1 MRFKHRALA
10 ALIALALCLTCCATL
25 TPLLAVTSIAET
37 ISPELEIHASAEPDE
52 FIAPGETQLT
62 FELSNRSDSLLESVS
77 LNNADGLVAES
88 IGSIAPGAVTSYSL
102 AHTLTAD
109 ELDAGVIE
117 YDVVCAVGETSY
129 HYPVAISIHK
139 SSAEPKV
146 ELLRQ
151 VSSTSATDGSSIT
164 VVYRVRNL
172 GDIDI
177 TALQLTDPLGE
188 FEAQLESLEAGADK
202 VFLQSI
208 QPGEDTASRPV
219 LTYSTELTG
228 EVYTTSLDEL
238 PLRPAQG
245 MLDAVITAGRSMFS
259 SDTAEVVLQLTNS
272 GSIDYTDIT
281 VYDDVYGGVIGD
293 CISVPAGSAPVEV
306 AHSYPIREDSAYR
319 WRITGKTSTGDRID
333 FVTNTANVYLDSEGN
348 DPLLTVKASTSMP
361 KISRAG
367 YVSVRIELSNV
378 GSATATHVVLRE
390 ETLGELGELAVVPT
404 GDPTVY
410 ELRCNITQSASL
422 IFSAVYTD
430 SYGQERI
437 AASQP
442 LEITIGHGGQMPEV
456 GDTHSPLFNGSAT
469 QVHNAPLLAAMLIG
483 ACLVLAVLVIALVIV
498 TRSVRKRHKSRRD
511 AIRQRRREDMA
522 KTAPF
527 TPLRKKDINKK

>member
-1 MRFKHRALA
+1 MRFKKRALA
-10 ALIALALCLTCCATL
+10 ALIALALCPTGGATL
-25 TPLLAVTSIAET
+25 TPLFAVPSIAET

-52 FIAPGETQLT
+52 FISPGEAQLT

-77 LNNADGLVAES
+77 LTSPNGLSVES
-88 IGSIAPGAVTSYSL
+88 IGSIAPGAVASCNF

-109 ELDAGVIE
+109 ELDAGAIE
-117 YDVVCAVGETSY
+117 YTVVCTTGEASFR
-129 HYPVAISIHK
+129 YPVAISIHK
-139 SSAEPKV
+139 KSAEPKV

-151 VSSTSATDGSSIT
+151 VSSTRATDGSSIT

-172 GDIDI
+172 GDVDI

-188 FEAQLESLEAGADK
+188 FNARLDLLEAGADK
-202 VFLQSI
+202 VFLQYV
-208 QPGEDTASRPV
+208 QPGEDTASSPV
-219 LTYSTELTG
+219 LTYSTELTE
-228 EVYTTSLDEL
+228 EVYTTSLDAL
-238 PLRPAQG
+238 PLQSAQG

-281 VYDDVYGGVIGD
+281 VYDDVYGGIIGD
-293 CISVPAGSAPVEV
+293 CISVPAGTEPVEV
-306 AHSYPIREDSAYR
+306 AHSYPIREDSSYR
-319 WRITGKTSTGDRID
+319 WRIIGKTSAGGRID
-333 FVTNTANVYLDSEGN
+333 FVTNTANVYLDSAGG

-367 YVSVRIELSNV
+367 YVPVRIELTNV
-378 GSATATHVVLRE
+378 GAATATHVLLRE
-390 ETLGELGELAVVPT
+390 ETLGEIGELAVVPT

-410 ELRCNITQSASL
+410 EFRCNVTQSTSM
-422 IFSAVYTD
+422 IFSAVYVD

-437 AASQP
+437 AASQL

-456 GDTHSPLFNGSAT
+456 SDAHSPLFDGIAT
-469 QVHNAPLLAAMLIG
+469 QVHNSPLLAAMLIG
-483 ACLVLAVLVIALVIV
+483 ACLVLAALVIALMIT
-498 TRSVRKRHKSRRD
+498 TRSARKRHKSRRD

>member
-10 ALIALALCLTCCATL
+10 ALIALTLCLIFGATF

-37 ISPELEIHASAEPDE
+37 ISPELEIHASANPDE
-52 FIAPGETQLT
+52 FIAPGEVQLT
-62 FELSNRSDSLLESVS
+62 FEISNHSDSLLESVS
-77 LNNADGLVAES
+77 LTNSDGIAVES
-88 IGSIAPGAVTSYSL
+88 IDSIAPGAITSCSL
-102 AHTLTAD
+102 AHTLTSA
-109 ELDAGVIE
+109 ELDASVIE
-117 YDVVCAVGETSY
+117 YEVVCTVGKTSFR
-129 HYPVAISIHK
+129 YPVAVSIRK

-151 VSSTSATDGSSIT
+151 VSSASATDGSSIT
-164 VVYRVRNL
+164 IVYRVRNL
-172 GDIDI
+172 GDVDI
-177 TALQLTDPLGE
+177 TALQLIDPLGE
-188 FEAQLESLEAGADK
+188 FNAHLEVLEAGEDK
-202 VFLQSI
+202 VFLQYI
-208 QPGEDTASRPV
+208 QPSDDTVSRPV
-219 LTYSTELTG
+219 LTYSTEIT
-228 EVYTTSLDEL
+228 EHIYTTSLDEL

-272 GSIDYTDIT
+272 GSIDYTDVT

-293 CISVPAGSAPVEV
+293 CISVPAGSDPVEV
-306 AHSYPIREDSAYR
+306 SHSYPIREDSAYR
-319 WRITGKTSTGDRID
+319 WRIVGKTSTGDRID
-333 FVTNTANVYLDSEGN
+333 FVTNTANVYLDSEGG

-367 YVSVRIELSNV
+367 YVPVRIELSNI
-378 GSATATHVVLRE
+378 GSATATHVLLRE
-390 ETLGELGELAVVPT
+390 ETLGELVELAVVPT

-410 ELRCNITQSASL
+410 ELRCNITQNASM
-422 IFSAVYTD
+422 IFSAVYAD
-430 SYGQERI
+430 SYGQERV

-442 LEITIGHGGQMPEV
+442 LEITIGHGGQAPE
-456 GDTHSPLFNGSAT
+456 THDSHGPLFDGIAT

-483 ACLVLAVLVIALVIV
+483 ACLVLAALVIALVIT
-498 TRSVRKRHKSRRD
+498 TRSVRQRHKSRRD